1 MLLSIVVLS
10 YNRPTQIERILK
22 NFIGFKDDRVQL
34 IIKDDVSPRFSEI
47 EKIVNDYNL
56 NKLDTCVKLI
66 KNQKNLGYDLNLLDS
81 FWAVESDYIFLLSDD
96 DFIKTEL
103 FSELLNIL
111 SFKNHTFYF
120 TPYYRNGF
128 LNRYNIS
135 NYNIENFVNVIYNS
149 ILFSGLIFERNSVIK
164 MKLNKDFL
172 ANSLYTQV
180 YISSLLIYQSK
191 KFGEMPK
198 NILYVGEDGENF
210 FGKNQN
216 ATNHNL
222 LADRT
227 SIVADLNYQYFL
239 IKVVKEI
246 SNKTDTKIETIFLR
260 EYKKRLLGYMLR
272 SRGYGFKVHIKFMH
286 CFIKSHVKTF
296 YLHIIILYLLFLIP
310 SKFAR
315 IVYSFGVKH
324 VRNSG

>member
-10 YNRPTQIERILK
+10 YNRPIQIERILK

-34 IIKDDVSPRFSEI
+34 IIKDDVSPRFTEI

-66 KNQKNLGYDLNLLDS
+66 KNHKNLGYDLNLLDS

-103 FSELLNIL
+103 LSELLNIL

-135 NYNIENFVNVIYNS
+135 NYNIENFVDIIYNS

-172 ANSLYTQV
+172 ANSLSCTSNSLQV
-180 YISSLLIYQSK
+180 PL
-191 KFGEMPK
+191 FK
-198 NILYVGEDGENF
+198 N
-210 FGKNQN
+210 
-216 ATNHNL
+216 
-222 LADRT
+222 
-227 SIVADLNYQYFL
+227 
-239 IKVVKEI
+239 
-246 SNKTDTKIETIFLR
+246 
-260 EYKKRLLGYMLR
+260 
-272 SRGYGFKVHIKFMH
+272 
-286 CFIKSHVKTF
+286 
-296 YLHIIILYLLFLIP
+296 
-310 SKFAR
+310 
-315 IVYSFGVKH
+315 
-324 VRNSG
+324 